1 MGKKARKLR
10 SPKYAAKASAFRDTV
25 AKLNGR
31 RAIEIDMNTG
41 EETAQEETVQV
52 ITNKEPEQTSVKTAI
67 PTPEPQLQTIQVEEP
82 PVNALKATKTKTT
95 KKTTTKKAT
104 TKKTTTRRK
113 RATKKTTSA
122 D

>member
-1 MGKKARKLR
+1 MGKKSRKLR

-31 RAIEIDMNTG
+31 RVIEIDMNTG

-52 ITNKEPEQTSVKTAI
+52 ITNKEPEQTSVKPVI

>member
-82 PVNALKATKTKTT
+82 PVNALKATKTRTT
-95 KKTTTKKAT
+95 KKATTKKAT

>member
-1 MGKKARKLR
+1 MGKKSRKLR

-31 RAIEIDMNTG
+31 RVIEIDMNTG

-52 ITNKEPEQTSVKTAI
+52 ITNKEPEQTSVKTVI

>member
-1 MGKKARKLR
+1 MGKKSRKLR

>member
-31 RAIEIDMNTG
+31 RVIEIDMNTG

>member
-1 MGKKARKLR
+1 MGKKSRKLR

-82 PVNALKATKTKTT
+82 PVNALKATKTRTT

>member
-1 MGKKARKLR
+1 MGKKSRKLR

-31 RAIEIDMNTG
+31 RVIEIDMNTG

>member
-1 MGKKARKLR
+1 MGKKSRKLR

-31 RAIEIDMNTG
+31 RVIEIDMNTG

-82 PVNALKATKTKTT
+82 PVNALKATKTRTT

>member
-31 RAIEIDMNTG
+31 RVIEIDMNTG

-82 PVNALKATKTKTT
+82 PVNALKATKTRTT

>member
-1 MGKKARKLR
+1 MGKKSRKLR

-31 RAIEIDMNTG
+31 RVIEIDMNTG
-41 EETAQEETVQV
+41 EETTQEETVQV
-52 ITNKEPEQTSVKTAI
+52 ITNKEPEQTSVKTTI

-82 PVNALKATKTKTT
+82 PVNALKATKTRTT